1 MRGIART
8 EEAIVQSPASA
19 RTVSRLGN
27 TITRYWCETI
37 VVALALLVWAPRLS
51 GPIDLRWDGG
61 VYYLLGTSL
70 SEGHGYRIPSEPGSP
85 EALQY
90 PPLLP
95 AIVAL
100 HQRALGTTN
109 VDTVAPWLRRSYA
122 MLFLTYAVAV
132 LALARRYL
140 APGFAVTA
148 TALCLLQVQTLFL
161 SDLLFAELPF
171 ALVSVLLVLVGA
183 NNEHSPPRGWLR
195 EAASFLLAAAGFLL
209 RTAGLALL
217 AAWVLEAIV
226 RRRWR
231 LAVVRGMLA
240 LLPIIAWQT
249 YMARVRASD
258 EYAHPAYEYQ
268 RASYQYYNVSYA
280 DNVRLLDPF
289 RPEMGRM
296 GLSTFAA
303 RLATNL
309 PSLLESLG
317 ESISTVDKDWRLL
330 LGKIQRHLVGRHVM
344 PSAVARVAVFALSAL
359 VMGGFI
365 LLLKRREWLM
375 LFIAVGSV
383 GLVWATPWPAQY
395 TRYLMPLAPFMAIC
409 FVLTLSTINT
419 VWRNREPGRSGTLR
433 RIVIIGILVFTFAA
447 ELWSSLMLF
456 RARFRQ
462 EATVLPTGAGSYRL
476 FSHKGS
482 WRDWEEAGA
491 WIKAHA
497 PPDAIVSTSAP
508 HFFYLRTGLRAILPP
523 MEAAPER
530 ARHLLESVPVSYVI
544 VDKLGF
550 VDISRRYAEPAV
562 ESDHETW
569 RAVQSVHGTKIYQRG
584 SAVQ

>member
-1 MRGIART
+1 MSDGCAIEAALGQSERAVQQRSALRT
-8 EEAIVQSPASA
+8 LVVRYWGEAI
-19 RTVSRLGN
+19 
-27 TITRYWCETI
+27 I
-37 VVALALLVWAPRLS
+37 VALALLVWVPRLS

-70 SEGHGYRIPSEPGSP
+70 AQGHGYRIPSEPGSP

-95 AIVAL
+95 AVVAL

-109 VDTVAPWLRRSYA
+109 VDTVAPWLRKSYA
-122 MLFLTYAVAV
+122 MVFLIYAVAV

-148 TALCLLQVQTLFL
+148 TALCLLQVETLFL

-171 ALVSVLLVLVGA
+171 ALVSVLLVLVA
-183 NNEHSPPRGWLR
+183 ANEHSPLRGWLR
-195 EAASFLLAAAGFLL
+195 EIASFLLAAAGFLL

-217 AAWVLEAIV
+217 AAWVLEAVV

-231 LAVVRGMLA
+231 LAVVRGALA

-249 YMARVRASD
+249 YVASVRASD

-289 RPEMGRM
+289 RPELGRM
-296 GLSTFAA
+296 GLTTFAA

-317 ESISTVDKDWRLL
+317 ESISTVEKDWRRLL
-330 LGKIQRHLVGRHVM
+330 NKIQRHLVGRYVM
-344 PSAVARVAVFALSAL
+344 PSATARLTVFGLSAL
-359 VMGGFI
+359 VIGGFI

-409 FVLTLSTINT
+409 FVLTISTINT
-419 VWRNREPGRSGTLR
+419 AWRNRESGRPGTLR
-433 RIVIIGILVFTFAA
+433 RVVIIGILVFTFAT
-447 ELWSSLMLF
+447 ELWSSQMLF
-456 RARFRQ
+456 RVRFRH
-462 EATVLPTGAGSYRL
+462 EAVVLPTGEGSYRL
-476 FSHKGS
+476 FDHDGL

-508 HFFYLRTGLRAILPP
+508 HLFYLRTGLRAILPP

-530 ARHLLESVPVSYVI
+530 ARQLLESVPVSYVI
-544 VDKLGF
+544 VDKLKF
-550 VDISRRYAEPAV
+550 VDISRRYADPAAK
-562 ESDHETW
+562 SDHDTW
-569 RAVQSVHGTKIYQRG
+569 RVVQSVHGTKIYQRG
-584 SAVQ
+584 SAAQ